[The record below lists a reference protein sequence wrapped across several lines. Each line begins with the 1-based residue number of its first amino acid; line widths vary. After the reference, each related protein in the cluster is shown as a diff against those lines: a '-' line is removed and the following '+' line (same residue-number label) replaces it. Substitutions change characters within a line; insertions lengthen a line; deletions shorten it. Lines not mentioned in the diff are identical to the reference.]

1 MARKILLIDDD
12 PDFIEINKMILQSAG
27 YETDTAGSS
36 SEAME
41 KIRVNEYDLVIID
54 LIMEELDS
62 GFTIAYAI
70 RDSARTRDWP
80 ILMLTSVQ
88 QKTGFTFDLSK
99 DQSWMKVDDFA
110 AKPLRSAE
118 LLQRVEVLLKK

>member
-70 RDSARTRDWP
+70 RDSTRTRDWP

-88 QKTGFTFDLSK
+88 QKTGFSFDLSK